1 MPELTER
8 AADAI
13 RRGAEELFGRQRPD
27 GAFGDDPPS
36 SVLGTAGAVTALH
49 FADPAGSAEL
59 IAGGSQWLRSVQQA
73 DGGWGGV
80 IGADSEPIATSVA
93 AATLQIVDA
102 QGSADAVAAGR
113 ARLEQLGGIAAVT
126 DPAVLLLCKT
136 FLMLAGFLKPSD
148 LRRLPLEIVL
158 ADKVRRQRIS
168 FRTTPFVAL
177 ALAQSVT
184 DPARGLRGLTARL
197 ARGKALQLLRD
208 VYEHEGQ
215 TGDFSEDPWPAAL
228 VCLSLARAG
237 LAPDMVAASAG
248 YLRRSVRPDGSWDA
262 VSNLDLTR
270 SGFAATGLAA
280 AGYAE
285 DPRLELT
292 RQFFHRCQQRAEFTV
307 LACPPG
313 GWSFSGPRGWPVTLE
328 SAEIIAALAQLP
340 EPQSDP
346 ALRTGLQWLRG
357 RQDSRGSWSLWVRDT
372 KLAND
377 GPCPSITSQ
386 GVTAL
391 LDAGEPADGPEV
403 SKAVGWLLTQQRPD
417 GTFEN
422 LWYRDYTTGTS
433 AVLAALAR
441 AGRGGDPVTGS
452 VVDKARQWLLDTQRP
467 DGSWGDGADSDSSV
481 EETAWAVHA
490 LLEAGLDP
498 AGEPVSR
505 GVEWLVAAQ
514 QPTGGWRPSRVCAY
528 IRHNMY
534 YPNGAITRSLALRA
548 LGLYQ
553 SRVSSAASSTVT
565 AASSS
570 VTAASRSATAAA
582 STATAAASAVTSAAT
597 SQESGR

>member
-8 AADAI
+8 AEHAV
-13 RRGAEELFGRQRPD
+13 RSGAEELFGRQRPD

-36 SVLGTAGAVTALH
+36 SVLGTAGAITALH
-49 FADPAGSAEL
+49 FADPAGSAQL
-59 IAGGSQWLRSVQQA
+59 IADGSSWLRSVQQP

-80 IGADSEPIATSVA
+80 LGADSEPVATSVA
-93 AATLQIVDA
+93 TAALQIVDA
-102 QGSADAVAAGR
+102 VASAEAIAAGR
-113 ARLEQLGGIAAVT
+113 DRLERFGGITAVT

-136 FLMLAGFLKPSD
+136 FYVMAGFLQPSD

-158 ADKVRRQRIS
+158 FDRVRRQNVS
-168 FRTTPFVAL
+168 FRTAPFCAM

-184 DPARGLRGLTARL
+184 DPARGLRGLTSRL
-197 ARGKALQLLRD
+197 ARGKALKLLRE
-208 VYEHEGQ
+208 VYEHEGR

-270 SGFAATGLAA
+270 SGFAATGLIA
-280 AGYAE
+280 AGYAA
-285 DPRLELT
+285 DPRLEQT
-292 RQFFHRCQQRAEFTV
+292 RQLFHRCQQQQEFTV

-328 SAEIIAALAQLP
+328 SAEIVAALATLP
-340 EPQSDP
+340 NPEADP
-346 ALRTGLQWLRG
+346 ALRTGLEWLRG

-386 GVTAL
+386 GITAL
-391 LDAGEPADGPEV
+391 LDAGVPADSPEV
-403 SKAVGWLLTQQRPD
+403 SKAADWLLTQQRPD
-417 GTFEN
+417 GTFDN
-422 LWYRDYTTGTS
+422 LWYRDFTTGTA

-441 AGRGGDPVTGS
+441 AGRGEDPVT
-452 VVDKARQWLLDTQRP
+452 VRARQWLTDTQRP
-467 DGSWGDGADSDSSV
+467 DGSWGDGAAADSSV
-481 EETAWAVHA
+481 EETAWALHA

-498 AGEPVSR
+498 ASEPVGR
-505 GVEWLVAAQ
+505 AVRWLVEAQ
-514 QPTGGWRPSRVCAY
+514 LPTGGWQPSRICAY

-534 YPNGAITRSLALRA
+534 YPNGAITRGLALRA
-548 LGLYQ
+548 LGLYL
-553 SRVSSAASSTVT
+553 ST
-565 AASSS
+565 AAG
-570 VTAASRSATAAA
+570 TAHTHAATGP
-582 STATAAASAVTSAAT
+582 AVTSPTVT
-597 SQESGR
+597 SPTSEESGR

>member
-8 AADAI
+8 VADAV
-13 RRGAEELFGRQRPD
+13 RLGAEELFGRQRED

-36 SVLGTAGAVTALH
+36 SVLGTAGAITALH
-49 FADPAGSAEL
+49 FADPAGSVQL
-59 IAGGSQWLRSVQQA
+59 IADGSQWLRSVQLP

-80 IGADSEPIATSVA
+80 IGAESEPVATSVA
-93 AATLQIVDA
+93 AAALQIVDA
-102 QGSADAVAAGR
+102 QGSAEAIAAGR
-113 ARLEQLGGIAAVT
+113 ARLEQFGGITAVT

-136 FLMLAGFLKPSD
+136 FGMLAGFLTPSD

-158 ADKVRRQRIS
+158 FDKVRRQNVS
-168 FRTTPFVAL
+168 FRTAPFAAM

-184 DPARGLRGLTARL
+184 DPARGPRGLTARL
-197 ARGKALQLLRD
+197 ARGKALRLLRD
-208 VYEHEGQ
+208 VYEHEGR

-270 SGFAATGLAA
+270 SGFAATGLIA
-280 AGYAE
+280 AGYAG
-285 DPRLELT
+285 DPRLEST
-292 RQFFHRCQQRAEFTV
+292 RQLFHRCQQRAEFTV

-328 SAEIIAALAQLP
+328 SAEIIAALAGLP
-340 EPQSDP
+340 EPQADP
-346 ALRTGLQWLRG
+346 ALRTGVEWLHG

-386 GVTAL
+386 AITAL
-391 LDAGEPADGPEV
+391 LDAGEPADSSAV
-403 SKAVGWLLTQQRPD
+403 SSAVSWLLTQQRPD

-433 AVLAALAR
+433 AVLAALGR
-441 AGRGGDPVTGS
+441 AGRGGDPVVGP

-467 DGSWGDGADSDSSV
+467 DGSWGNGSDSDSSV

-490 LLEAGLDP
+490 LLEADLDP
-498 AGEPVSR
+498 AGLPVTR
-505 GVEWLVAAQ
+505 AVEWLVAAQ
-514 QPTGGWRPSRVCAY
+514 QPTGGWPPSRICAY
-528 IRHNMY
+528 IRHHMY
-534 YPNGAITRSLALRA
+534 YPNGAITRGLALRA

-553 SRVSSAASSTVT
+553 SRAQ
-565 AASSS
+565 
-570 VTAASRSATAAA
+570 RATAAA
-582 STATAAASAVTSAAT
+582 APETVTSTSAVTSTST
-597 SQESGR
+597 SQEPGR

>member
-8 AADAI
+8 AADAV
-13 RRGAEELFGRQRPD
+13 RLGAEELFGRQRD
-27 GAFGDDPPS
+27 NGAFGDDPPS
-36 SVLGTAGAVTALH
+36 SVLGTAGAITALH
-49 FADPAGSAEL
+49 FADPAGSAQL
-59 IAGGSQWLRSVQQA
+59 IAGGSHWLRSVQLP

-80 IGADSEPIATSVA
+80 LGAGSEPVATSVA

-102 QGSADAVAAGR
+102 QASAEAIAAGR
-113 ARLEQLGGIAAVT
+113 ARLEQFGGIGAVT

-158 ADKVRRQRIS
+158 FDKVRRQRVS
-168 FRTTPFVAL
+168 FRTAPFAAL

-184 DPARGLRGLTARL
+184 DPAGGLRRMTARL
-197 ARGKALQLLRD
+197 ARGKALGLLRD
-208 VYEHEGQ
+208 IYEHEGR

-270 SGFAATGLAA
+270 SGYAVTGLIA
-280 AGYAE
+280 AGYAG
-285 DPRLELT
+285 DPRLEPA
-292 RQFFHRCQQRAEFTV
+292 RQLFHRCQQQEEFRV

-313 GWSFSGPRGWPVTLE
+313 GWSFSGARGWPVTLE
-328 SAEIIAALAQLP
+328 SAEIVAALAGLP
-340 EPQSDP
+340 GADADP
-346 ALRTGLQWLRG
+346 VLRTGVAWLRG

-386 GVTAL
+386 AITAL
-391 LDAGEPADGPEV
+391 LEAGEPATGKEV
-403 SKAVGWLLTQQRPD
+403 SAAADWLLTQQRPD

-422 LWYRDYTTGTS
+422 LWYRDYTTGTA
-433 AVLAALAR
+433 AVLAALAH
-441 AGRGGDPVTGS
+441 AGRGGDAAAGS
-452 VVDKARQWLLDTQRP
+452 VAGSVAERARQWLLDTERT

-481 EETAWAVHA
+481 EETAWALHA

-498 AGEPVSR
+498 AATPVTR
-505 GVEWLVAAQ
+505 AVEWLVAAQ
-514 QPTGGWRPSRVCAY
+514 QPAGGWQPSRICAY
-528 IRHNMY
+528 IRHHMY
-534 YPNGAITRSLALRA
+534 YPNGAITQGLALRA
-548 LGLYQ
+548 LGLYL
-553 SRVSSAASSTVT
+553 SKAATGAVSSTV
-565 AASSS
+565 SSEE
-570 VTAASRSATAAA
+570 A
-582 STATAAASAVTSAAT
+582 
-597 SQESGR
+597 GR

>member
-8 AADAI
+8 AAHAV
-13 RRGAEELFGRQRPD
+13 RLAAEELFGHQREN

-36 SVLGTAGAVTALH
+36 SVLGTAGAITALQ
-49 FADPAGSAEL
+49 FADPAGSAQL
-59 IAGGSQWLRSVQQA
+59 IAAGSQWLRSAQLP

-80 IGADSEPIATSVA
+80 IGAGSEPVATSVA
-93 AATLQIVDA
+93 VATLQIVDPEA
-102 QGSADAVAAGR
+102 SAETIAAGR
-113 ARLEQLGGIAAVT
+113 AKLEQFGGIAAVT

-136 FLMLAGFLKPSD
+136 FLMLAGFLQPSD

-158 ADKVRRQRIS
+158 FDKLRRQNVS
-168 FRTTPFVAL
+168 FRTAPFAAM

-184 DPARGLRGLTARL
+184 DPARGLRGLTSRL
-197 ARGKALQLLRD
+197 ARGKALRLLRD

-270 SGFAATGLAA
+270 SGFAATGLIA
-280 AGYAE
+280 AGYAD

-292 RQFFHRCQQRAEFTV
+292 RQLFHRCQQRQGFTV

-328 SAEIIAALAQLP
+328 SAEIVAALAGMPSHLT
-340 EPQSDP
+340 DGT
-346 ALRTGLQWLRG
+346 LRTGVEWLRG
-357 RQDSRGSWSLWVRDT
+357 RQDRRGSWSLWVRDT

-386 GVTAL
+386 GITAL
-391 LDAGEPADGPEV
+391 LDAGEPADSKPVTAAV
-403 SKAVGWLLTQQRPD
+403 SWLLSQQRPD
-417 GTFEN
+417 GTFDN

-441 AGRGGDPVTGS
+441 AGRGADPVA
-452 VVDKARQWLLDTQRP
+452 VRARQWLLDTQRP
-467 DGSWGDGADSDSSV
+467 DGSWGDGAEADSSV
-481 EETAWAVHA
+481 EETAWALHA
-490 LLEAGLDP
+490 LLEAELDP
-498 AGEPVSR
+498 ASEAVTR
-505 GVEWLVAAQ
+505 AVDWLVSAQ
-514 QPTGGWRPSRVCAY
+514 LPAGGWQPSRICAY
-528 IRHNMY
+528 IRHHMY
-534 YPNGAITRSLALRA
+534 YPNGAITRGLALRA

-553 SRVSSAASSTVT
+553 SKVQTAAGSSAVAEASP
-565 AASSS
+565 AASE
-570 VTAASRSATAAA
+570 
-582 STATAAASAVTSAAT
+582 
-597 SQESGR
+597 ESGR

>member
-1 MPELTER
+1 MPELAER

-36 SVLGTAGAVTALH
+36 SVLGTAGAITALH

-59 IAGGSQWLRSVQQA
+59 IAGGSQWLRSVQHP

-102 QGSADAVAAGR
+102 EASAEAIAAGR

-158 ADKVRRQRIS
+158 FDKVRRQNVS
-168 FRTTPFVAL
+168 FRTTPFAAM

-197 ARGKALQLLRD
+197 ARGKALGLLRD

-215 TGDFSEDPWPAAL
+215 TGHFSEDPWPSAL

-270 SGFAATGLAA
+270 SGFAATGLIA

-285 DPRLELT
+285 DPRLERT
-292 RQFFHRCQQRAEFTV
+292 RQLFHRCQQREAFTV

-340 EPQSDP
+340 GHQDDP
-346 ALRTGLQWLRG
+346 VLRTGVEWLRG

-386 GVTAL
+386 GITAL
-391 LDAGEPADGPEV
+391 LDAGVPADGPEV
-403 SKAVGWLLTQQRPD
+403 GKAVSWLLTQQRPD
-417 GTFEN
+417 GTFDN
-422 LWYRDYTTGTS
+422 LWYRDYTTGTA

-441 AGRGGDPVTGS
+441 AGRGADPVAGS
-452 VVDKARQWLLDTQRP
+452 VVDKARRWLLETQRP

-481 EETAWAVHA
+481 EETAWALHA

-505 GVEWLVAAQ
+505 AVEWLVAAQ
-514 QPTGGWRPSRVCAY
+514 QPAGGWQPSRICAY

-534 YPNGAITRSLALRA
+534 YPNGAITRGLALRA

-553 SRVSSAASSTVT
+553 SMID
-565 AASSS
+565 
-570 VTAASRSATAAA
+570 
-582 STATAAASAVTSAAT
+582 STATTSTATTSTATTSTAT
-597 SQESGR
+597 SQEPGR

>member
-1 MPELTER
+1 MPEVTER
-8 AADAI
+8 GERAEQAV
-13 RRGAEELFGRQRPD
+13 RLGAEELFGRQREN

-36 SVLGTAGAVTALH
+36 SVLGTAGAITALQ

-59 IAGGSQWLRSVQQA
+59 IAAGSQWLRSAQLP

-80 IGADSEPIATSVA
+80 LGAGSEPVATSVA
-93 AATLQIVDA
+93 AATLQIVDSA
-102 QGSADAVAAGR
+102 ASADAIAAGR
-113 ARLEQLGGIAAVT
+113 ARLEQFGGIAAVT

-158 ADKVRRQRIS
+158 FDKVRRQNVS
-168 FRTTPFVAL
+168 FRTAPFAAM

-184 DPARGLRGLTARL
+184 DPARGLRGRTSRL
-197 ARGKALQLLRD
+197 ARGKALRLLRD
-208 VYEHEGQ
+208 VYEHEGR
-215 TGDFSEDPWPAAL
+215 TGDFSEDPWPSAL

-270 SGFAATGLAA
+270 SGFAATGLIA
-280 AGYAE
+280 AGYAA
-285 DPRLELT
+285 DPRLEPT
-292 RQFFHRCQQRAEFTV
+292 RQLFHRCQQREEFTV

-313 GWSFSGPRGWPVTLE
+313 GWSFSGARGWPVTLE
-328 SAEIIAALAQLP
+328 SAEIIAALAGMP
-340 EPQSDP
+340 GHQSDQ
-346 ALRTGLQWLRG
+346 ALRTGLEWLRG

-386 GVTAL
+386 GITAL

-417 GTFEN
+417 GTFDN

-433 AVLAALAR
+433 AVLAALGR
-441 AGRGGDPVTGS
+441 AGQADHPVAGS
-452 VVDKARQWLLDTQRP
+452 VVDKARQWLLDTQRE
-467 DGSWGDGADSDSSV
+467 DGAWGDGAESDSSV
-481 EETAWAVHA
+481 EETAWALHA

-498 AGEPVSR
+498 ASEPVAKA
-505 GVEWLVAAQ
+505 VDWLVSAQ
-514 QPTGGWRPSRVCAY
+514 LPTGGWQPSRICAY
-528 IRHNMY
+528 IRHHMY
-534 YPNGAITRSLALRA
+534 YPNGAITRGLALRA

-553 SRVSSAASSTVT
+553 SRIRSAGGSHAVT
-565 AASSS
+565 AAGPASSE
-570 VTAASRSATAAA
+570 
-582 STATAAASAVTSAAT
+582 
-597 SQESGR
+597 ESGA

>member
-8 AADAI
+8 VADAV
-13 RRGAEELFGRQRPD
+13 RLGAEELFGRQRED

-36 SVLGTAGAVTALH
+36 SVLGTAGAITALH
-49 FADPAGSAEL
+49 FADPSGSARL
-59 IAGGSQWLRSVQQA
+59 IGDGSRWLRSAQLP

-80 IGADSEPIATSVA
+80 VGAGSEPVATSVA
-93 AATLQIVDA
+93 TAALQIVDA
-102 QGSADAVAAGR
+102 QDSAEAIAAGR
-113 ARLEQLGGIAAVT
+113 ARLEQFGGIAAVT

-184 DPARGLRGLTARL
+184 DPAKGLRGLTARL
-197 ARGKALQLLRD
+197 ARGKALGLLRE
-208 VYEHEGQ
+208 VYEHEGR

-237 LAPDMVAASAG
+237 LAPDMAAASAG

-270 SGFAATGLAA
+270 SGFAATGLIA
-280 AGYAE
+280 AGYAG
-285 DPRLELT
+285 DPRLERT
-292 RQFFHRCQQRAEFTV
+292 REFFHRCQQRAEFTV

-328 SAEIIAALAQLP
+328 SAEIIAALAGLP
-340 EPQSDP
+340 GAHSDP
-346 ALRTGLQWLRG
+346 VLRTGLEWLRG

-386 GVTAL
+386 GITAL
-391 LDAGEPADGPEV
+391 LDAGDPADGPEV
-403 SKAVGWLLTQQRPD
+403 SKAVSWLLTQQRPD
-417 GTFEN
+417 GTFDN
-422 LWYRDYTTGTS
+422 LWYRDYTTGTA
-433 AVLAALAR
+433 AVLAALGR
-441 AGRGGDPVTGS
+441 AGRGSDPVAGA
-452 VVDKARQWLLDTQRP
+452 VADKARQWLLDTQRP

-481 EETAWAVHA
+481 EETAWALHA
-490 LLEAGLDP
+490 LLEADADP
-498 AGEPVSR
+498 ASEPVR
-505 GVEWLVAAQ
+505 RAVDWLVAAQ
-514 QPTGGWRPSRVCAY
+514 QPSGGWQPSRICAY
-528 IRHNMY
+528 IRHHMY
-534 YPNGAITRSLALRA
+534 YPNGAITRGLALRA

-553 SRVSSAASSTVT
+553 SRVQNA
-565 AASSS
+565 
-570 VTAASRSATAAA
+570 AAA
-582 STATAAASAVTSAAT
+582 STST
-597 SQESGR
+597 SQEPGR

>member
-1 MPELTER
+1 MPEVIER
-8 AADAI
+8 AEQAV
-13 RRGAEELFGRQRPD
+13 RLGAEELFSRQREN

-36 SVLGTAGAVTALH
+36 SVLGTAGAITALR

-59 IAGGSQWLRSVQQA
+59 IADGARWLRSAQLP

-80 IGADSEPIATSVA
+80 VGAGSEPVATSVA
-93 AATLQIVDA
+93 AATLQIVDPDA
-102 QGSADAVAAGR
+102 SAEAIAAGR
-113 ARLEQLGGIAAVT
+113 ARLEQFGGIAAVT

-136 FLMLAGFLKPSD
+136 FLMLAGFLQPSD

-158 ADKVRRQRIS
+158 FDKVRRQNVS
-168 FRTTPFVAL
+168 FRTAPFAAM

-184 DPARGLRGLTARL
+184 DPARGLRGLTSRL
-197 ARGKALQLLRD
+197 ARGKALRLLRD
-208 VYEHEGQ
+208 VYEHEGR
-215 TGDFSEDPWPAAL
+215 TGDFSEDPWPSAL

-270 SGFAATGLAA
+270 SGFAATGLIA
-280 AGYAE
+280 AGYAA
-285 DPRLELT
+285 DPRLEPT
-292 RQFFHRCQQRAEFTV
+292 RQLFHRCQQRQEFTV

-313 GWSFSGPRGWPVTLE
+313 GWSFSGARGWPVTLE
-328 SAEIIAALAQLP
+328 SAEIIAALAGMP
-340 EPQSDP
+340 GHQSDS
-346 ALRTGLQWLRG
+346 ALRTGLEWLRG

-386 GVTAL
+386 GITAL

-403 SKAVGWLLTQQRPD
+403 SKAVAWLLTQQRPD
-417 GTFEN
+417 GTFDN
-422 LWYRDYTTGTS
+422 LWYRDFTTGTA
-433 AVLAALAR
+433 AVLAALGR
-441 AGRGGDPVTGS
+441 AGQADHPAAGS

-467 DGSWGDGADSDSSV
+467 DGSWGDGAEADSSV
-481 EETAWAVHA
+481 EETAWALHA

-498 AGEPVSR
+498 ASEPVTR
-505 GVEWLVAAQ
+505 AVDWLVSAQ
-514 QPTGGWRPSRVCAY
+514 SPTGGWQPSRICAY
-528 IRHNMY
+528 IRHHMY
-534 YPNGAITRSLALRA
+534 YPNGAITRGLALRA

-553 SRVSSAASSTVT
+553 HKIQSAGGSRAVT
-565 AASSS
+565 AAGPASSE
-570 VTAASRSATAAA
+570 
-582 STATAAASAVTSAAT
+582 
-597 SQESGR
+597 ESG

>member
-1 MPELTER
+1 MPELAER
-8 AADAI
+8 VADAV
-13 RRGAEELFGRQRPD
+13 RLGAEELFGRQRED

-36 SVLGTAGAVTALH
+36 SVLGTAGAITALH
-49 FADPAGSAEL
+49 FADPAGSTQL
-59 IAGGSQWLRSVQQA
+59 IADGGRWLRSAQLP

-80 IGADSEPIATSVA
+80 IGAGSEPVATSVA
-93 AATLQIVDA
+93 TATLQIVDA
-102 QGSADAVAAGR
+102 QDSAEAIAAGR
-113 ARLEQLGGIAAVT
+113 ARLEQFGGIAAVT

-136 FLMLAGFLKPSD
+136 FLMLAGFLTPSD

-184 DPARGLRGLTARL
+184 DPAKGLRGLTARL
-197 ARGKALQLLRD
+197 ARGKALGLLRE
-208 VYEHEGQ
+208 VYEHEGR

-237 LAPDMVAASAG
+237 LAPDMAAASAG

-270 SGFAATGLAA
+270 SGFAATGLIA
-280 AGYAE
+280 AGYAG
-285 DPRLELT
+285 DPRLERT
-292 RQFFHRCQQRAEFTV
+292 REFFHRCQQSAEFTV

-328 SAEIIAALAQLP
+328 SAEIIAALAGLP
-340 EPQSDP
+340 GAQSDP
-346 ALRTGLQWLRG
+346 VLRTGLEWLRG

-386 GVTAL
+386 GITAL

-403 SKAVGWLLTQQRPD
+403 SKAVSWLLTQQRPD
-417 GTFEN
+417 GTFDN
-422 LWYRDYTTGTS
+422 LWYRDYTTGTA
-433 AVLAALAR
+433 AVLAALGR
-441 AGRGGDPVTGS
+441 AGRGSDPVA
-452 VVDKARQWLLDTQRP
+452 DKARQWLLDTQRP

-481 EETAWAVHA
+481 EETAWALHA
-490 LLEAGLDP
+490 LLEAEADP
-498 AGEPVSR
+498 ASEPVR
-505 GVEWLVAAQ
+505 RAVDWLVAAQ
-514 QPTGGWRPSRVCAY
+514 QPSGGWQPSRICAY
-528 IRHNMY
+528 IRHHMY
-534 YPNGAITRSLALRA
+534 YPNGAITRGLALRA

-553 SRVSSAASSTVT
+553 SR
-565 AASSS
+565 
-570 VTAASRSATAAA
+570 AAA
-582 STATAAASAVTSAAT
+582 AAVPSASTSTSTRT
-597 SQESGR
+597 SQEPGR

>member
-1 MPELTER
+1 MPEVIDRAER
-8 AADAI
+8 AERAV
-13 RRGAEELFGRQRPD
+13 RLGAEELFGRQREN

-36 SVLGTAGAVTALH
+36 SVLGTAGAITALH

-59 IAGGSQWLRSVQQA
+59 IAGGSRWLRSAQLP

-80 IGADSEPIATSVA
+80 LGAGSEPVATSVA
-93 AATLQIVDA
+93 AATLQIVD
-102 QGSADAVAAGR
+102 SAASAEAIAAGR
-113 ARLEQLGGIAAVT
+113 ARLEQFGGIAAVT

-136 FLMLAGFLKPSD
+136 FLMLAGFLQPSD

-158 ADKVRRQRIS
+158 FDKVRRQNVS
-168 FRTTPFVAL
+168 FRTAPFAAM

-184 DPARGLRGLTARL
+184 DPARRLRGLTSRL
-197 ARGKALQLLRD
+197 ARGKALRLLRD

-215 TGDFSEDPWPAAL
+215 TGDFSEDPWPSAL

-270 SGFAATGLAA
+270 SGFAATGLIA
-280 AGYAE
+280 AGYAA
-285 DPRLELT
+285 DPRLEPT
-292 RQFFHRCQQRAEFTV
+292 RQLFHRCQQREEFTV

-313 GWSFSGPRGWPVTLE
+313 GWSFSGARGWPVTLE
-328 SAEIIAALAQLP
+328 SAEIIAALAGMP
-340 EPQSDP
+340 GHQSDP

-386 GVTAL
+386 GITAL
-391 LDAGEPADGPEV
+391 LDAGDPADGPEV
-403 SKAVGWLLTQQRPD
+403 SKAVDWLLTQQRPD
-417 GTFEN
+417 GTFDN
-422 LWYRDYTTGTS
+422 LWYRDYTTGT
-433 AVLAALAR
+433 AAALAALGR
-441 AGRGGDPVTGS
+441 AGRADHPVAGS

-467 DGSWGDGADSDSSV
+467 DGSWGDGAEADSSV
-481 EETAWAVHA
+481 EETAWALHA
-490 LLEAGLDP
+490 LLEAGQDP
-498 AGEPVSR
+498 ASEPVTQA
-505 GVEWLVAAQ
+505 VDWLVSAQ
-514 QPTGGWRPSRVCAY
+514 LPTGGWQPSRICAY
-528 IRHNMY
+528 IRHHMY
-534 YPNGAITRSLALRA
+534 YPNGAITRGLALRA

-553 SRVSSAASSTVT
+553 SKTQTGGGSRAGT
-565 AASSS
+565 AAGH
-570 VTAASRSATAAA
+570 A
-582 STATAAASAVTSAAT
+582 STE
-597 SQESGR
+597 ESG